1 MYAIRPLRNFKTKQC
16 CHLISRIA
24 NRAFFLNDEE
34 KTRFV
39 ERLWRVAT
47 FSCVEVLAYCFMSNH
62 FHILV
67 YVPDPREL
75 SDDEL
80 MARIRALYS
89 GTALAEIEKEWEL
102 LGKIGDVNGRG
113 RFRKRYLRR
122 MSSASEFPSK
132 AALSSAHFR
141 SAPIGLVS
149 LHFDFPFVRGDK
161 SNRSHLCR
169 RFGKYAI
176 PGT

>member
-1 MYAIRPLRNFKTKQC
+1 MVGFGWWGCAKLWYNVRHEAVAQLQDQPVLPSDR
-16 CHLISRIA
+16 SRIA

-67 YVPDPREL
+67 YVPEPREL

-80 MARIRALYS
+80 
-89 GTALAEIEKEWEL
+89 LA
-102 LGKIGDVNGRG
+102 
-113 RFRKRYLRR
+113 RYLTPHR
-122 MSSASEFPSK
+122 SS
-132 AALSSAHFR
+132 
-141 SAPIGLVS
+141 
-149 LHFDFPFVRGDK
+149 
-161 SNRSHLCR
+161 
-169 RFGKYAI
+169 
-176 PGT
+176 

>member
-1 MYAIRPLRNFKTKQC
+1 MRPLRNFKTNQC

-67 YVPDPREL
+67 YV
-75 SDDEL
+75 
-80 MARIRALYS
+80 
-89 GTALAEIEKEWEL
+89 
-102 LGKIGDVNGRG
+102 
-113 RFRKRYLRR
+113 
-122 MSSASEFPSK
+122 SSAEEIGIKSPI
-132 AALSSAHFR
+132 HFSR
-141 SAPIGLVS
+141 YCLRPLMEKGMIERTDPDSP
-149 LHFDFPFVRGDK
+149 K
-161 SNRSHLCR
+161 SPRQEYKL
-169 RFGKYAI
+169 A
-176 PGT
+176 

>member
-1 MYAIRPLRNFKTKQC
+1 MRPLRNFKTNQC

-24 NRAFFLNDEE
+24 NREIFLNDEE

-80 MARIRALYS
+80 LARIRALYS
-89 GTALAEIEKEWEL
+89 GTALAEL
-102 LGKIGDVNGRG
+102 RAALGIASAN
-113 RFRKRYLRR
+113 FFTARYLTPL
-122 MSSASEFPSK
+122 A
-132 AALSSAHFR
+132 
-141 SAPIGLVS
+141 
-149 LHFDFPFVRGDK
+149 K
-161 SNRSHLCR
+161 SGYIAVAGGEKNRYLP
-169 RFGKYAI
+169 GKQ
-176 PGT
+176 

>member
-1 MYAIRPLRNFKTKQC
+1 MRPLRNFKTNQC

-67 YVPDPREL
+67 YVPSAEAVGIKSPIQFSRYCLRSLMEKGMIERTDPDSPKSPRQE
-75 SDDEL
+75 
-80 MARIRALYS
+80 YK
-89 GTALAEIEKEWEL
+89 LA
-102 LGKIGDVNGRG
+102 
-113 RFRKRYLRR
+113 
-122 MSSASEFPSK
+122 
-132 AALSSAHFR
+132 
-141 SAPIGLVS
+141 
-149 LHFDFPFVRGDK
+149 
-161 SNRSHLCR
+161 
-169 RFGKYAI
+169 
-176 PGT
+176 

>member
-1 MYAIRPLRNFKTKQC
+1 MRPLRNFKTNQC

-80 MARIRALYS
+80 LARIRALYS
-89 GTALAEIEKEWEL
+89 GTALAEL
-102 LGKIGDVNGRG
+102 RAALGIASAN
-113 RFRKRYLRR
+113 FFTARYLTPLAKSGYIAVAGGEKNCYLPGKQYRILR
-122 MSSASEFPSK
+122 KGK
-132 AALSSAHFR
+132 A
-141 SAPIGLVS
+141 V
-149 LHFDFPFVRGDK
+149 VR
-161 SNRSHLCR
+161 
-169 RFGKYAI
+169 A
-176 PGT
+176 

>member
-1 MYAIRPLRNFKTKQC
+1 MRPLRNFKTNQC

-80 MARIRALYS
+80 LARIRALYS
-89 GTALAEIEKEWEL
+89 GTAPAKLRAA
-102 LGKIGDVNGRG
+102 LGIASAN
-113 RFRKRYLRR
+113 FFTARYLTPLAKSGYIAVAGGEKNRYLPGKQYR
-122 MSSASEFPSK
+122 ILRKGK
-132 AALSSAHFR
+132 AVICA
-141 SAPIGLVS
+141 
-149 LHFDFPFVRGDK
+149 
-161 SNRSHLCR
+161 
-169 RFGKYAI
+169 
-176 PGT
+176 

>member
-1 MYAIRPLRNFKTKQC
+1 MYAMRPLRNFKTNQC

-80 MARIRALYS
+80 LARIRALYS
-89 GTALAEIEKEWEL
+89 GTALAEIEKEW
-102 LGKIGDVNGRG
+102 KA
-113 RFRKRYLRR
+113 RR
-122 MSSASEFPSK
+122 MDFARFERPCQT
-132 AALSSAHFR
+132 
-141 SAPIGLVS
+141 VS
-149 LHFDFPFVRGDK
+149 RI
-161 SNRSHLCR
+161 CWR
-169 RFGKYAI
+169 RAV
-176 PGT
+176 TRWRTTS

>member
-1 MYAIRPLRNFKTKQC
+1 MYAMRPLRNFKTNQC

-80 MARIRALYS
+80 
-89 GTALAEIEKEWEL
+89 LA
-102 LGKIGDVNGRG
+102 
-113 RFRKRYLRR
+113 RYLTPLAK
-122 MSSASEFPSK
+122 SGYIAV
-132 AALSSAHFR
+132 A
-141 SAPIGLVS
+141 G
-149 LHFDFPFVRGDK
+149 GDK
-161 SNRSHLCR
+161 NRYLP
-169 RFGKYAI
+169 GKQYRILRKGKAVI
-176 PGT
+176 CA